1 MSQSNSK
8 HSGSNPAESTVHA
21 GAAEQ
26 PETTV
31 YEAPRI
37 IHREPLEAV
46 ATACTAATAKG
57 NPADCP
63 TGPINS

>member
-1 MSQSNSK
+1 MSQSNIK
-8 HSGSNPAESTVHA
+8 PTDRNTDERKA
-21 GAAEQ
+21 
-26 PETTV
+26 

-37 IHREPLEAV
+37 THREPLEAV
-46 ATACTAATAKG
+46 ATACTAGTAKG

>member
-1 MSQSNSK
+1 MSQADIKTSDC
-8 HSGSNPAESTVHA
+8 TVDKQGVA
-21 GAAEQ
+21 
-26 PETTV
+26 TDKV

-37 IHREPLEAV
+37 THREPLEAV
-46 ATACTAATAKG
+46 ATACTGGTAKG

>member
-1 MSQSNSK
+1 MSQSKSK
-8 HSGSNPAESTVHA
+8 PAGGNPAKTK
-21 GAAEQ
+21 
-26 PETTV
+26 V

-46 ATACTAATAKG
+46 ATACTSETAKG
-57 NPADCP
+57 DPAACP